1 MARQRKV
8 PETKENDIK
17 ENDVKTP
24 GITVKKILSMTVI
37 QLRAFIESQ
46 QNPEL
51 DNIMDI
57 YNREL
62 LQNKLIEKMGL

>member
-8 PETKENDIK
+8 PETKEND
-17 ENDVKTP
+17 VKTP
-24 GITVKKILSMTVI
+24 CITVKKILSMTVI